1 MKKLTKKQKED
12 IANILQERGA
22 TLPCPRCGRNEFFVS
37 DGYFVQS
44 VQIELTG
51 TVLGG
56 SSIPSIVIVC
66 KNCGYLSQHAL
77 GRLGLLPK
85 KKDRHE

>member
-12 IANILQERGA
+12 IANILQELGA
-22 TLPCPRCGRNEFFVS
+22 TLPCPRCSRNEFFIS

-44 VQIELTG
+44 VQIELSG

-56 SSIPSIVIVC
+56 PSIPSIVIVC